1 MHTTATLSVRTLLV
15 VVGLFVTGVLSWHA
29 GADRVAE
36 RAPTIGLV
44 DVEKVINGSAELLE
58 FNKQLEADVAKMQ
71 TELND
76 LVGQLSSME
85 ADANELP
92 VTDRENRRNIRKQM
106 FEVQARA
113 RVRKE
118 ILQNDID
125 VRKGEAIKVV
135 YDKLIAAVEVVA
147 AREGIDA
154 VLFDDRAIRPRD
166 GMVDEQVNGTIQA
179 RRVLYGSPSAD
190 MTTRVLDMM
199 NQNFAAGR

>member
-1 MHTTATLSVRTLLV
+1 
-15 VVGLFVTGVLSWHA
+15 
-29 GADRVAE
+29 
-36 RAPTIGLV
+36 
-44 DVEKVINGSAELLE
+44 
-58 FNKQLEADVAKMQ
+58 MQ

-76 LVGQLSSME
+76 LVAQLTRME

-92 VTDRENRRNIRKQM
+92 VTDRESRRNIRKQM

-135 YDKLIAAVEVVA
+135 YDKLIAAVDVVA

-154 VLFDDRAIRPRD
+154 VLFDDRAIRPRE

-190 MTTRVLDMM
+190 LTSRVLDMM
-199 NQNFAAGR
+199 NQNFASGR